1 MASVEFPF
9 STIGLKTFK
18 KLREFRKLHETAY
31 PKELVQG
38 KTKKEKKSILMDQK
52 ANSIAD
58 LAVSLEWEISQANKK
73 AEETKETKSPAPA
86 VRKGEVVVRWH
97 NIYDL
102 HFAKDWPELVS
113 HCPAERAVRYTV
125 PPKKSGTA
133 LDLPTTP
140 QTAETPKAATA

>member
-9 STIGLKTFK
+9 PAIGLKTFK

-58 LAVSLEWEISQANKK
+58 LAVSLEWEIAQANRK
-73 AEETKETKSPAPA
+73 AEETKETKSPMPA
-86 VRKGEVVVRWH
+86 VEKDDVVVRWH
-97 NIYDL
+97 NVYDA
-102 HFAKDWPELVS
+102 HFAKNWPELVL

-125 PPKKSGTA
+125 PPKKVETTPELLVAPGTA
-133 LDLPTTP
+133 EV
-140 QTAETPKAATA
+140 QEVATA